1 MILYQY
7 VLLMPGDSPSNRL
20 IIIMLNQ
27 QSYAQVVLKA
37 LEKKVSQEVDKLE
50 SLTTESSSI
59 FHGLGLPS
67 SQMHRH
73 DEIQSN

>member
-7 VLLMPGDSPSNRL
+7 VLLMPGDTPSNRL

-59 FHGLGLPS
+59 FH
-67 SQMHRH
+67 
-73 DEIQSN
+73 

>member
-1 MILYQY
+1 
-7 VLLMPGDSPSNRL
+7 MPGDTPSNRL

-59 FHGLGLPS
+59 FH
-67 SQMHRH
+67 
-73 DEIQSN
+73 

>member
-59 FHGLGLPS
+59 FH
-67 SQMHRH
+67 
-73 DEIQSN
+73 